1 MSAGPLTKEQLIK
14 LSHAYHNDDLHGALE
29 RVVQVAARLGM
40 ELAAQVCDE
49 LDRTGI
55 PAYGGYTN
63 LANADDCA
71 AAIRVRARK

>member
-1 MSAGPLTKEQLIK
+1 MSTGPLTQEKIGNLI
-14 LSHAYHNDDLHGALE
+14 AAMNDDASYEHI
-29 RVVQVAARLGM
+29 VVLSQAAARLGM

-71 AAIRVRARK
+71 AAIRERARE

>member
-1 MSAGPLTKEQLIK
+1 MSTGPLTQEQIIK
-14 LSHAYHNDDLHGALE
+14 LAHAYHNDDLHGSLE
-29 RVVQVAARLGM
+29 RVVQAAARLGM

-71 AAIRVRARK
+71 AAIRERARE